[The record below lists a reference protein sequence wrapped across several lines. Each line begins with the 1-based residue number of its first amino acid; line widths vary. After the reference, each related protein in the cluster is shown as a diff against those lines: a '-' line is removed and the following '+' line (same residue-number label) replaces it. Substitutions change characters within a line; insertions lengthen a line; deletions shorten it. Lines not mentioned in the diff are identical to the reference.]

1 MSDWGRFSGPLH
13 LEFLPD
19 GRRMKLLMPF
29 GYVDP
34 QGQDWPVPQDA
45 VTDGASIPRLLWTVI
60 GGPFEGSYRNAAVI
74 HDYYCDV
81 RNRGWESVHRMFY
94 TAMLACGVSSTSAK
108 ILYFGVRLGGPR
120 WNDQTVANAN
130 LRATGKPAST
140 EESLAFGTDEEM
152 PAPPPSAMQPLT
164 QADLDRILAQDL
176 SDVSLSEIDSL
187 ADRERVR

>member
-34 QGQDWPVPQDA
+34 QGMDWPVPQDA

-81 RNRGWESVHRMFY
+81 RSRGWESVHRMFY
-94 TAMLACGVSSTSAK
+94 TAMLACGVSNASAK

-120 WNDQTVANAN
+120 WDEQTVANVN
-130 LRATGKPAST
+130 LRAASRPAST
-140 EESLAFGTDEEM
+140 EESLVFGMDAGI
-152 PAPPPSAMQPLT
+152 PPLT

-176 SDVSLSEIDSL
+176 SEVSLSEIDSL